1 MPADPLAAQTI
12 HTIID
17 AARAQLDDEIWDYI
31 AGAAETETTAR
42 RNRLAIDS
50 LALRPRV
57 LRDVSNVDARTTLLG
72 QPMRIPVLL
81 GPLGALEVITP
92 EGGLASA
99 RAAERFGTLAAISS
113 VAEPGFAA
121 VAAATAGPKISQL
134 YIRGDERWADELVDS
149 VVEAG
154 YLAIALTV
162 DAPIYGRRERQ
173 IRHGWV
179 PPEHRRADNARIW
192 QARLTWEWLDRLR
205 ERTTLPFILKG
216 IATAQDAELALEH
229 GVEAIY
235 ISNHGGRD
243 LDQGQATIETLRE
256 IVDAVGGG
264 ATVIVDGGFMRGTD
278 VLKGIALGADAVGIG
293 RLQAFALAAGGADA
307 LVRALE
313 LLEEEIATTMGLLGV
328 RSLAELDPSF
338 VSRAQPLAAPSALL
352 AAFPDAYADWRPLP

>member
-1 MPADPLAAQTI
+1 MPADPLNAQTM

-17 AARAQLDDEIWDYI
+17 AARARLDDETWDYI

-57 LRDVSNVDARTTLLG
+57 LRDVSGVDARTTLLG

-81 GPLGALEVITP
+81 GPLGSLELITP
-92 EGGLASA
+92 DGGLASA
-99 RAAERFGTLAAISS
+99 RAAERFGTVATISS
-113 VAEPGFAA
+113 LAEPGFAA
-121 VAAATAGPKISQL
+121 IAAATTGPKISQL
-134 YIRGDERWADELVDS
+134 YIRGDERWADELIDS

-154 YLAIALTV
+154 YAAIALTV
-162 DAPIYGRRERQ
+162 DAAVYGRRERQ
-173 IRHGWV
+173 MRHGWV
-179 PPEHRRADNARIW
+179 PPEHRLANNARIW
-192 QARLTWEWLDRLR
+192 QARLTWEWLDRMR

-216 IATAQDAELALEH
+216 IATGQDAELALEH
-229 GVEAIY
+229 GIDAIY
-235 ISNHGGRD
+235 VSNHGGRD
-243 LDQGQATIETLRE
+243 LDHGQATIETLRE
-256 IVDAVGGG
+256 IVDAVGGR

-293 RLQAFALAAGGADA
+293 RLQALALAAGGADA

-313 LLEEEIATTMGLLGV
+313 LLEEEITTTMSLIGV
-328 RSLAELDPSF
+328 GRLAELDPSF
-338 VSRAQPLAAPSALL
+338 VSRTAPLAAPSALL